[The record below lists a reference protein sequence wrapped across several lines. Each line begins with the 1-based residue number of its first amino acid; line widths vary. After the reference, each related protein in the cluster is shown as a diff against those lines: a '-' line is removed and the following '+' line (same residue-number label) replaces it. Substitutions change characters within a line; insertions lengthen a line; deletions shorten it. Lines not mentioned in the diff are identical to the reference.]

1 MIRGAGSA
9 VIPPIGDTS
18 QGLLKVF
25 GSTVT
30 LGTEFIFLEEKVIS
44 VELSRR
50 QVFLGVGGT
59 LTSGVAVRAW
69 LGRDTGARRPTR
81 GRGRWTTFGSV
92 ALLGWNRRD
101 QAATGV
107 AARHGG
113 HDATADGPAN
123 PHGVWTETVLVGVQ
137 VHNGLD
143 RPMLFSPG
151 QFRLRVGADGPTVTA
166 YDAERPPGG
175 LPARSTLTTWVSFLA
190 PQDADDLAVEFSD
203 PEADD
208 VLSLR
213 LGGTTAAGVVS

>member
-1 MIRGAGSA
+1 
-9 VIPPIGDTS
+9 V
-18 QGLLKVF
+18 QLN
-25 GSTVT
+25 
-30 LGTEFIFLEEKVIS
+30 
-44 VELSRR
+44 RR
-50 QVFLGVGGT
+50 QAFLGVGGA

-69 LGRDTGARRPTR
+69 LGRDAGARRFPTR
-81 GRGRWTTFGSV
+81 GRGTWTTFGSV
-92 ALLGWNRRD
+92 ALLGWNR
-101 QAATGV
+101 QHPAATGV
-107 AARHGG
+107 ATRHGG
-113 HDATADGPAN
+113 HGAAADGLAN

-190 PQDADDLAVEFSD
+190 PEDAGDLAVEFSD

-213 LGGTTAAGVVS
+213 LGQSTATGVVS